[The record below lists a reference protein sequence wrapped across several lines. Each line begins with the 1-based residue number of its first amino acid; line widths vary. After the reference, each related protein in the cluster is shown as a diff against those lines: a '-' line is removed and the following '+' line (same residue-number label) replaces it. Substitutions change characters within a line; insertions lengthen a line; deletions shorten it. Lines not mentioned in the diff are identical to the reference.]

1 MMQRL
6 ACLGLALSV
15 LSLAPTGIALGQQLD
30 LPVIEKT
37 EGDLDTCALA
47 EVHGLNP
54 NGDGF
59 LAVRSAP
66 GTEYREL
73 DRVYNGNRVW
83 VFNQVGDW
91 FGIVY
96 GVDEVDCSPINGNN
110 PVRADGKQGWV
121 HQNWVRIIAG

>member
-1 MMQRL
+1 MLHR
-6 ACLGLALSV
+6 AVLALALTLTAAFV
-15 LSLAPTGIALGQQLD
+15 APTSAQQLD

-47 EVHGLNP
+47 EVRGLNP

-73 DRVYNGNRVW
+73 DRVYNGDRVW

-96 GVDEVDCSPINGNN
+96 GVDEVECGPIDVND
-110 PVRADGKQGWV
+110 PVRTEGKQGWV